1 MLYSWKFT
9 DIKER
14 GQLWYI
20 IVLSIIIWLVIWWF
34 ITKQYWMSFVIILLT
49 GIIFYTENNSSDEI
63 NIKITELWI
72 KIEMNFYDFSK
83 IDSFTLIYE
92 WENAVLLRLQLN
104 KKWIK
109 IIDLKIDNTVA
120 LKLKEILPNFIK
132 ENKKED
138 LSFIEK
144 IIRILKI

>member
-138 LSFIEK
+138 LSLIEK

>member
-20 IVLSIIIWLVIWWF
+20 IVFSIIIWLVIWWF

-120 LKLKEILPNFIK
+120 LELKEILPNFIK

>member
-20 IVLSIIIWLVIWWF
+20 IVFSIIIWLVIWWF

-138 LSFIEK
+138 LSLIEK